1 MHGQRWAVYLKFNP
15 YLGQGDG
22 VAKWDE
28 FGGAFRAQDGGDARD
43 AQHISLLGVA
53 GFYGGQG
60 VCLHTDAATGDGDA
74 FGFRLVSDIDHVRL
88 AAGIEMGKF
97 AHVNSCDVAV
107 NVRRRRVVLVNIVL
121 VNLVRWV
128 AIIATMKALYPIV
141 FLLCC
146 APLACA
152 NGLPELGDYSA
163 TVMSPLDEQRIA
175 DEIMKDVYASSQV
188 VEDPEI
194 NDYIDDLGHRLAVAG
209 PDKYQRFNFFVV
221 KDNTINAFA
230 MPGGVIGVHTGLLL
244 AARSESEVAGVLGH
258 EIGHVVQR
266 HLARMLAKQKNDSV
280 ISMATMALALLAAR
294 SNPQLT
300 SGALVASGASAI
312 QKQID
317 YTREHERE
325 ADRVG
330 LQIMADAGFD
340 TRAMPSFF
348 ETLQK
353 GTRFS
358 EGSAPAFLRTHPLTV
373 ERIADVRNRVEQQT
387 SFRIAQE
394 SPDFYFIKARLLAD
408 IGTAD
413 SAINTFRINLQE
425 KRYASESAE
434 HYGMALA
441 MLRKSDLAGAREQ
454 VAWLRRNAIPNA
466 LIETLAT
473 RVAVAGQPF
482 EVAGQ
487 QYLKALGEYPE
498 HRALIYDYANH
509 LLGSRQLDKLLQ
521 LIADKLDRFPDDPY
535 LYELRARAYSIKGKS
550 LLMHQAQGEAYAR
563 RYNLRGAVEQMD
575 LAARATDGDF
585 YEKSIVEARLS
596 QLRQRLDDKRMR

>member
-1 MHGQRWAVYLKFNP
+1 
-15 YLGQGDG
+15 
-22 VAKWDE
+22 
-28 FGGAFRAQDGGDARD
+28 
-43 AQHISLLGVA
+43 
-53 GFYGGQG
+53 
-60 VCLHTDAATGDGDA
+60 
-74 FGFRLVSDIDHVRL
+74 
-88 AAGIEMGKF
+88 
-97 AHVNSCDVAV
+97 
-107 NVRRRRVVLVNIVL
+107 
-121 VNLVRWV
+121 
-128 AIIATMKALYPIV
+128 MKALYPIIFLAV
-141 FLLCC
+141 F
-146 APLACA
+146 APIALAD
-152 NGLPELGDYSA
+152 GLPELGDYSA
-163 TVMSPLDEQRIA
+163 TVMSALDEQRIA

-221 KDNTINAFA
+221 KDNSINAFA

-244 AARSESEVAGVLGH
+244 AAKNESEVAGVLGH

-330 LQIMADAGFD
+330 LQIMTDAGFD
-340 TRAMPSFF
+340 TRAMPAFF

-373 ERIADVRNRVEQQT
+373 ERIADVRNRVEQQA
-387 SFRIAQE
+387 SFRAAQE
-394 SPDFYFIKARLLAD
+394 SPDFYFIKAKLLAD

-441 MLRKSDLAGAREQ
+441 MLRKNDLAGAREE
-454 VAWLRRNAIPNA
+454 VAWLRKNAIANA

-482 EVAGQ
+482 EAAGQ
-487 QYLKALGEYPE
+487 LYLQALGEYPE

-535 LYELRARAYSIKGKS
+535 FYELRARAYSMQGKS

-596 QLRQRLDDKRMR
+596 QLRQRLDDKRTR